1 MVFGEKKN
9 QFETLL
15 LPNFVDTKHTLI
27 YSGTIKKLSTQIT
40 PKHGKNSANET
51 KLTVNQKLLLVFV
64 DSFS

>member
-1 MVFGEKKN
+1 MVFAKKKN

-27 YSGTIKKLSTQIT
+27 YSGTIKKLST

-51 KLTVNQKLLLVFV
+51 KLTVNQKLLLVLV